1 MLDGEGG
8 YTVHGK
14 LFQSRKSIACGG
26 LPLGLAH
33 EVKLLRPVKQGQSLT
48 WADVAMDETL
58 PAYKV
63 RREMEA
69 LFAGELGVVRAA

>member
-1 MLDGEGG
+1 M
-8 YTVHGK
+8 
-14 LFQSRKSIACGG
+14 GG

-33 EVKLLRPVKQGQSLT
+33 NIKLLRAVKKGQALT
-48 WADVAMDETL
+48 WADVALDDSL

-69 LFAGELGVVRAA
+69 LFSSPGQRVAA